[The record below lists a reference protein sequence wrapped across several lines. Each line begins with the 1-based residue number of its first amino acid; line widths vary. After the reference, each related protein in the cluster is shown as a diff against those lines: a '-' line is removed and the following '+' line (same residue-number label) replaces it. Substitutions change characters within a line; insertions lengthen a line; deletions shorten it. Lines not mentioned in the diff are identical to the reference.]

1 MAKAIKYNYKGVPTS
16 MKELAS
22 IFGISYTRMNNLMK
36 ENDMDPDKVEA
47 VRGLGY
53 AKKGKKAEKFLVNEE
68 DYFKNDAEGIYLT
81 VREIMNETGLS
92 YAQVTGRIKKNIRG
106 AALLRTAKEIA
117 AEKKKQRE
125 QKSEMKKMAE
135 KAKRD
140 KVREEKRKGREALKK
155 FKSLKVDVSTGSPV
169 LRNPDGSKYDTVPLS
184 NDKRK
189 LSPSEFIEGL
199 EKERDEYV
207 LAQSFGGSGASQ
219 ADVAELE
226 RVFGG

>member
-36 ENDMDPDKVEA
+36 ENDMNPDKVEA

-53 AKKGKKAEKFLVNEE
+53 AKKGKKAEKFLVNA
-68 DYFKNDAEGIYLT
+68 AEGIYLT
-81 VREIMNETGLS
+81 AREIMNETGLS